1 MRVTIGDVALHAGVS
16 KTTVSRVLNDRGEVE
31 AETARRVRDVIDRLG
46 YVPSARAVGLALG
59 RTSTVGML
67 VPSLGWPWMSQIV
80 QGAADILEARK
91 YGLLLYTCTRGK
103 ESLEQFAS
111 SVAAHSCDG
120 LLVVVPEDGMPYITS
135 MYERGLPVVMIDD
148 RGFGPALPTVACTNL
163 VGGASAARHLLD
175 VHRLRPIVLTG
186 RLDYGCV
193 RERLAG
199 FAEVYR
205 SAGLPLGDEQVIE
218 GDFTVGG
225 GRAAMDQLIRSGQGF
240 DAVFAM
246 NDLSAAG
253 VIAAIRESGRTMPGD
268 VAVIGFDDVE
278 VAVHTDPALTTI
290 RQPMH
295 EMGATAAELLLAAL
309 AGAPLPAEPT
319 VLPTSLVVR
328 GSTVGSAGLGVSGEQ
343 TL

>member
-1 MRVTIGDVALHAGVS
+1 
-16 KTTVSRVLNDRGEVE
+16 
-31 AETARRVRDVIDRLG
+31 
-46 YVPSARAVGLALG
+46 
-59 RTSTVGML
+59 
-67 VPSLGWPWMSQIV
+67 
-80 QGAADILEARK
+80 
-91 YGLLLYTCTRGK
+91 
-103 ESLEQFAS
+103 
-111 SVAAHSCDG
+111 
-120 LLVVVPEDGMPYITS
+120 
-135 MYERGLPVVMIDD
+135 
-148 RGFGPALPTVACTNL
+148 
-163 VGGASAARHLLD
+163 
-175 VHRLRPIVLTG
+175 
-186 RLDYGCV
+186 
-193 RERLAG
+193 
-199 FAEVYR
+199 
-205 SAGLPLGDEQVIE
+205 
-218 GDFTVGG
+218 
-225 GRAAMDQLIRSGQGF
+225 MDQLIRSGQGF

>member
-1 MRVTIGDVALHAGVS
+1 MRVTIGDVARHAGVS
-16 KTTVSRVLNDRGEVE
+16 KTTVSRVLNDKGEVE
-31 AETARRVRDVIDRLG
+31 AATALRVREVIERLG

-67 VPSLGWPWMSQIV
+67 VPSLGWPWMSPIV
-80 QGAADILEARK
+80 QGVADVVEARR

-120 LLVVVPEDGMPYITS
+120 LLVVVPEDGMPYITRL
-135 MYERGLPVVMIDD
+135 YERGLPVVVIDD
-148 RGFGPALPTVACTNL
+148 RGFGPALPTVACTNHA
-163 VGGASAARHLLD
+163 GGASAARHLLELG
-175 VHRLRPIVLTG
+175 RREPIVLTG
-186 RLDYGCV
+186 RRGYGCV
-193 RERLAG
+193 SERLAG
-199 FAEVYR
+199 FTDVYR
-205 SAGLPLGDEQVIE
+205 SAGLPLGDGQIVD

-225 GRAAMDQLIRSGQGF
+225 GRAAMDRLIRSGRRF

-253 VIAAIRESGRTMPGD
+253 VLAGIAESGRTVPGD
-268 VAVIGFDDVE
+268 VAVVGFDDVE
-278 VAVHTDPALTTI
+278 VAVHTNPALTTI
-290 RQPMH
+290 RQPMR
-295 EMGATAAELLLAAL
+295 EMGATAAGLLLAAL

-328 GSTVGSAGLGVSGEQ
+328 GSTVG
-343 TL
+343 

>member
-1 MRVTIGDVALHAGVS
+1 MRVTIGDVARHAGVS
-16 KTTVSRVLNDRGEVE
+16 KTTVSRVLNDKGEVE
-31 AETARRVRDVIDRLG
+31 AETARRVREVIDRLG

-67 VPSLGWPWMSQIV
+67 VPSLVWPWMSPIV
-80 QGAADILEARK
+80 QGVADILEARK
-91 YGLLLYTCTRGK
+91 YGLLLYTCTRGR

-120 LLVVVPEDGMPYITS
+120 LLVVVPEDGLPYVTRL
-135 MYERGLPVVMIDD
+135 YEAGLPVVVIDD
-148 RGFGPALPTVACTNL
+148 RGSGPALPTVACTNL
-163 VGGASAARHLLD
+163 AGGASAARHLLD
-175 VHRLRPIVLTG
+175 LGRRHPIVLTG
-186 RLDYGCV
+186 RREYGCV

-205 SAGLPLGDEQVIE
+205 SAGLPLVEEQIVE
-218 GDFTVGG
+218 GDFTVDS
-225 GRAAMDQLIRSGQGF
+225 GRTGMKVLIRSGRGF

-253 VIAAIRESGRTMPGD
+253 VIAGIRESGRTMPGD

-278 VAVHTDPALTTI
+278 MAVHTDPPLTTI
-290 RQPMH
+290 RQPMR
-295 EMGATAAELLLAAL
+295 EMGAAAAGLLLAAL

-328 GSTVGSAGLGVSGEQ
+328 ESTIG
-343 TL
+343 